1 MKEPATNNG
10 CGRIPKNAEDKAT
23 TLRAQA
29 WEKKFF
35 KEKKK
40 RKGKS
45 GEREIW
51 ESKRERGR
59 NVERKEKLDAN
70 AKGD

>member
-29 WEKKFF
+29 WGK
-35 KEKKK
+35 KEKVCKEKEKVEKGKYGK
-40 RKGKS
+40 RK
-45 GEREIW
+45 R
-51 ESKRERGR
+51 R
-59 NVERKEKLDAN
+59 D
-70 AKGD
+70 